1 MKCVVPSTPRPQCFR
16 MDTASP
22 AEVRCRKSGWSAGG
36 LPGARLR
43 RGVAAACSVLS
54 NTDATVLPCEHGV
67 TPVLR
72 CRKSGWS
79 AGGLPGARL
88 RRGYTPP
95 PPGEADA
102 TMDPRAEAADQ
113 AAAGTPIDR
122 LVLVVHGIGQNLAG
136 RRAAPALLTLTLR
149 QWTRRPRAHPS
160 TAWCWSCTASGRPGG
175 QARGPRPAYPNPE
188 AVDQAAA
195 GTPIDR
201 LVLVVH
207 GIGSEPGRQARGPR
221 HSKP

>member
-1 MKCVVPSTPRPQCFR
+1 

-22 AEVRCRKSGWSAGG
+22 A
-36 LPGARLR
+36 
-43 RGVAAACSVLS
+43 
-54 NTDATVLPCEHGV
+54 
-67 TPVLR
+67 VLR

-136 RRAAPALLTLTLR
+136 RRAAPRT
-149 QWTRRPRAHPS
+149 
-160 TAWCWSCTASGRPGG
+160 
-175 QARGPRPAYPNPE
+175 PNPNL
-188 AVDQAAA
+188 D
-195 GTPIDR
+195 
-201 LVLVVH
+201 
-207 GIGSEPGRQARGPR
+207 RQARSP
-221 HSKP
+221 